1 MSSQDQ
7 PAKRSAMLF
16 DFIFDFQNRS
26 KFFTRLAPIPL
37 RLIVGYGFMEH
48 GFAKLGRGA
57 DSFALILHAI
67 GTPAPYLLSWAT
79 ILIEIFGGLAVLL
92 GDWMPITPKRGS
104 LFHADSHAEQSCELR
119 VRDTRSLV
127 PQRFGHLRYP
137 MLA

>member
-57 DSFALILHAI
+57 DSFAFILHAI
-67 GTPAPYLLSWAT
+67 GTPASTPIHTLSNRAN
-79 ILIEIFGGLAVLL
+79 FGFGTLEAL
-92 GDWMPITPKRGS
+92 
-104 LFHADSHAEQSCELR
+104 C
-119 VRDTRSLV
+119 RSAS
-127 PQRFGHLRYP
+127 GI
-137 MLA
+137 